1 MKHLVPH
8 SSKLA
13 EALIT
18 SAMVNLCDFVL
29 CLVCVLFIAPIF
41 PQDGIFVVTG
51 LATVFYAGRAVVRFL
66 NSLVPENWL

>member
-1 MKHLVPH
+1 
-8 SSKLA
+8 
-13 EALIT
+13 
-18 SAMVNLCDFVL
+18 MVNLCDFVL